1 MHTVYFDNSINSS
14 LITPPPFQFH
24 IPFKKCYF
32 FLSFIIHQ
40 VQFVLPEFL
49 SVGLLL
55 EQSQPTRNQTLKE
68 N

>member
-1 MHTVYFDNSINSS
+1 
-14 LITPPPFQFH
+14 
-24 IPFKKCYF
+24 
-32 FLSFIIHQ
+32 LSFIIHQ